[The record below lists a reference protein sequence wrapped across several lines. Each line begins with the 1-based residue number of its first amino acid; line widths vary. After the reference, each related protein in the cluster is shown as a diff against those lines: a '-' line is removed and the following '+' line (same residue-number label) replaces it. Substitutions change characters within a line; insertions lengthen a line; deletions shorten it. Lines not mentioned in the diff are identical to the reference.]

1 MREFL
6 IVALLLLMPGA
17 QAQNEPIVR
26 IGLNQNA
33 STVTLRSANPF
44 SVQQHRTRSATF
56 TTALAL
62 GSGTATGAL
71 KKSDLQRRMIVDLEG
86 DVLLVMSPGTKAR
99 IEPPGASIE
108 IESRSYRGAV
118 EVFVNARNTLTVVN
132 ELPLEQ
138 YLRGVVPNELSP
150 TTFGQIEAL
159 KAQAV
164 AARTYIQRNRG
175 QYKNEGYDISATD
188 ACQVYLGGGTED
200 PLASQAVMETRGVIA
215 TYDGKP
221 INALYSSTC
230 GGRTES
236 AENVF

>member
-1 MREFL
+1 MRQFL
-6 IVALLLLMPGA
+6 IGALLLLMSGA

-44 SVQQHRTRSATF
+44 TVQQHQTRSATF

-62 GSGTATGAL
+62 GSATGAL
-71 KKSDLQRRMIVDLEG
+71 KKSDLQRRLIVELEG
-86 DVLLVMSPGTKAR
+86 DVLLVMSPGTKTR
-99 IEPPGASIE
+99 IEPPGGSIE
-108 IESRSYRGAV
+108 IESRSYRGVV
-118 EVFVNARNTLTVVN
+118 EVFVNRRNTLTVVN